1 MADTGKAI
9 SGEFRTGQFGMYFL
23 WDENT
28 EI

>member
-1 MADTGKAI
+1 MADTGKTI
-9 SGEFRTGQFGMYFL
+9 GGEFRTGQFDMYFL